1 MYKVGSW
8 HYSLRFFLFVSFFLN
23 SRSTHDPIFRAL
35 LWSTYCCEVTKPSSS
50 MLDCKL
56 LVCQWQLESV
66 SSSGTLDSIDIVG
79 PTSSWFWLV
88 REKEVTLMS
97 AVMLNYIQN
106 CSIFKLTIQN
116 TVYFSVFS
124 PKKATEDLYPLI
136 LCKKTFQF
144 SIQFC
149 L

>member
-1 MYKVGSW
+1 
-8 HYSLRFFLFVSFFLN
+8 
-23 SRSTHDPIFRAL
+23 
-35 LWSTYCCEVTKPSSS
+35 

-106 CSIFKLTIQN
+106 CPIFKLTIQN

-124 PKKATEDLYPLI
+124 PKTATEDLYPLI

-144 SIQFC
+144 NFVYKALSQLKALYIVTKRQYNNTEEKSMPCGHRTSFYMSKLPHTC
-149 L
+149 NAALNASWH

>member
-1 MYKVGSW
+1 
-8 HYSLRFFLFVSFFLN
+8 
-23 SRSTHDPIFRAL
+23 
-35 LWSTYCCEVTKPSSS
+35 
-50 MLDCKL
+50 MLDFKL

-124 PKKATEDLYPLI
+124 PNTATEDLYPLI
-136 LCKKTFQF
+136 LCKKTFEF

>member
-1 MYKVGSW
+1 
-8 HYSLRFFLFVSFFLN
+8 
-23 SRSTHDPIFRAL
+23 
-35 LWSTYCCEVTKPSSS
+35 

-88 REKEVTLMS
+88 REKEMTLMS

-106 CSIFKLTIQN
+106 CPIFKLTIQN

-124 PKKATEDLYPLI
+124 TKDSYRRFVSSDTVQKN
-136 LCKKTFQF
+136 F
-144 SIQFC
+144 SIFNSI
-149 L
+149 LFIKR